1 LTHGHPHHARGTF
14 ETRKAIGKLVHD
26 NLTAHFAGETAN
38 PGIVRKPM
46 KSIVIHAAKDLRIE
60 ERPVSEP
67 GPGEVEIAIATGGIC
82 GSDLHYYNHG
92 GFGAVRLKE
101 PMILGHEVA
110 GHITRLGSNV
120 SGLSVGQLVAVS
132 PSRPCFT
139 CRYCKEGRHNQC
151 LNMRFY
157 GSAMPFPHIQGAFRE
172 VLVADQR
179 QCAPADGLTPGEAAM
194 AEPLAVC
201 LHATRQAGEMLGKRV
216 LVAGCGPIGLLSIL
230 AARRAGASEIVAT
243 DLSDFTLKMARDNG
257 ADRTVNMA
265 REPGGLKSYE
275 VNKGTFDVL
284 YECTGAAPAL
294 AAGIAALRPGG
305 VIVQLGLGGDMQVP
319 VQTITAKELQLR
331 GSFRFHEEFFIGVEL
346 LRKGLIDV
354 KPLITHTMRI
364 DEAVAAFEIASDRS
378 QAMKAQIAFG

>member
-1 LTHGHPHHARGTF
+1 
-14 ETRKAIGKLVHD
+14 
-26 NLTAHFAGETAN
+26 
-38 PGIVRKPM
+38 M

-60 ERPVSEP
+60 DRPVSEP

-110 GHITRLGSNV
+110 GHITRLGSDV
-120 SGLSVGQLVAVS
+120 SGLSVGQLVAIS
-132 PSRPCFT
+132 PSRPCFA
-139 CRYCKEGRHNQC
+139 CRYCEEGRHNQC

-157 GSAMPFPHIQGAFRE
+157 GSAMPFPHIQGAFRQ
-172 VLVADQR
+172 VLVAGQR
-179 QCAPADGLTPGEAAM
+179 QCAPADGLTAGEAAM

-201 LHATRQAGEMLGKRV
+201 LHATRRAGEMLGKRV
-216 LVAGCGPIGLLSIL
+216 LVTGCGPIGLLSIL

-257 ADRTVNMA
+257 ADRTINMA
-265 REPGGLKSYE
+265 SEPEGLKSYE
-275 VNKGTFDVL
+275 ANKGTFDVL
-284 YECTGAAPAL
+284 YECTGAVSAL
-294 AAGIAALRPGG
+294 TSGIAALRPGG
-305 VIVQLGLGGDMQVP
+305 VIVQLGLGGDMQIP

-331 GSFRFHEEFFIGVEL
+331 GSFRFHEEFFIGVEYM
-346 LRKGLIDV
+346 RKGLIDV
-354 KPLITHTMRI
+354 KPLITHTMGI
-364 DEAVAAFEIASDRS
+364 DEAVAAFEVASDRS